1 MSCGVGRRPSSDLV
15 LLWLWRAAVALF
27 QPLAWEHPYAAGV
40 ALKSNKKKTSVS
52 GMLCSLWGFFANW
65 GACLHLGS
73 QHLLGMPP
81 PNPGTPYFGLSP
93 LPCSWLRRSHTVRLC
108 LEGRLVG
115 WCFEGKGLVITYE
128 DHRQVTPGCSQ
139 EDSCVVGATG

>member
-1 MSCGVGRRPSSDLV
+1 M

-27 QPLAWEHPYAAGV
+27 QPLAWEPPYAAGV

-81 PNPGTPYFGLSP
+81 KPWHP
-93 LPCSWLRRSHTVRLC
+93 LLWSVPTSLFLAPKESHSQTVWR
-108 LEGRLVG
+108 GGWLVG
-115 WCFEGKGLVITYE
+115 VLKEK
-128 DHRQVTPGCSQ
+128 
-139 EDSCVVGATG
+139 A